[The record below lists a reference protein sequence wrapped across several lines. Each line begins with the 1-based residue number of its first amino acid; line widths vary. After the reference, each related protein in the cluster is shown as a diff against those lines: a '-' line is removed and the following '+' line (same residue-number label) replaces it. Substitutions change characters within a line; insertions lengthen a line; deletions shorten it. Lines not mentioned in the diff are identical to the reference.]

1 MPKITIRHRG
11 SDEALFEHEVT
22 DEQQACGI
30 AMRVTLEAATKAATK
45 ARANLAGAD
54 LAYADLAGV
63 NLAGANLAGADL
75 AGADL
80 AGADLV
86 GANLAGADMAG
97 ADMAGANL
105 AGANLAGADLAYAD
119 LAYADL
125 AGADLAGANLAGANL
140 AGADLGGSLKLVG
153 LRPCLHIGPIGSR
166 AATLTLWLT
175 DQGPRVQTGCFF
187 GTRAAF
193 EAAVADE
200 HGDGCHGREYGAA
213 LALLDAHIEHWAP
226 PATQTAVGA
235 A

>member
-1 MPKITIRHRG
+1 MPKITIRHRW
-11 SDEALFEHEVT
+11 SDAALFEHEVT

-30 AMRVTLEAATKAATK
+30 AMRVTLEAATKAC
-45 ARANLAGAD
+45 ANLACA
-54 LAYADLAGV
+54 

-75 AGADL
+75 AGA
-80 AGADLV
+80 
-86 GANLAGADMAG
+86 NLA
-97 ADMAGANL
+97 
-105 AGANLAGADLAYAD
+105 
-119 LAYADL
+119 
-125 AGADLAGANLAGANL
+125 
-140 AGADLGGSLKLVG
+140 GSLKLVG